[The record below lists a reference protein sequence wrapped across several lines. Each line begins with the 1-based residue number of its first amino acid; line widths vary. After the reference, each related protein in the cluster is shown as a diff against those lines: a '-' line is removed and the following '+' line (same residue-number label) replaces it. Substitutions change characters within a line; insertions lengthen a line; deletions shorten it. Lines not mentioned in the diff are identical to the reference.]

1 MGRIVTPEVTED
13 LERTFSAPVSFMEIW
28 LDPDDSNPDAEPDY
42 RFVNHGRDLQ
52 LEGITYTAHGFVLS
66 SIDQTVSKA
75 YPDQIQLGFVNVPGM
90 TSPIDLEGLAARGR
104 LDGAR
109 VRIRDISLYHIDS
122 SLHSRTRV
130 DAFVDGISFEERG
143 ALVNLSSQSL
153 IRRTELPKRMMEPT
167 CGWKMYGEGCGV
179 VRATYAVSI
188 TAGPGS
194 TPYRIID
201 TTTLV
206 SESLANGADH
216 FAMGYVEIASG
227 DYKGKSAPILRF
239 HTTDRALILQIPLDV
254 PAAEIVGLS
263 LTAIP
268 GCRLTA
274 QDCETRYDNL
284 LNFGGFHTAPRE
296 PHLETPGDYR

>member
-52 LEGITYTAHGFVLS
+52 LEGVTYISHGFIVS

-75 YPDQIQLGFVNVPGM
+75 YPDQIQLGFAHVPGM
-90 TSPIDLEGLAARGR
+90 TSPIDLEDLAAKGR

-130 DAFVDGISFEERG
+130 DAFVDGVSFDDRG
-143 ALVNLSSQSL
+143 ALLNLSSQSL
-153 IRRTELPKRMMEPT
+153 IRRTELPRRMMEPT
-167 CGWKMYGEGCGV
+167 CGWQLYGEGCGV
-179 VRATYAVSI
+179 TRSTYIVSI
-188 TAGPGS
+188 TAGAGS
-194 TPYRIID
+194 TPSKIID
-201 TTTLV
+201 TTQLV
-206 SESLANGADH
+206 SESLANRADH

-227 DYKGKSAPILRF
+227 DYTGKSAPILRF
-239 HTTDRALILQIPLDV
+239 DTANHALILQIPLDI
-254 PAAEIVGLS
+254 PGADIVGLS
-263 LTAIP
+263 LTAVP
-268 GCRLTA
+268 GCRWTA
-274 QDCETRYDNL
+274 QDCETRYANL

>member
-13 LERTFSAPVSFMEIW
+13 LERTFSAPVSFMDIW
-28 LDPDDSNPDAEPDY
+28 LDPDDSNPGAEPDY
-42 RFVNHGRDLQ
+42 RFVCHGRDLE
-52 LEGITYTAHGFVLS
+52 LDGVTYTAHGFVVS

-90 TSPIDLEGLAARGR
+90 TSPIDLEGLAAKGR

-130 DAFVDGISFEERG
+130 DAFVDGVSFEERG
-143 ALVNLSSQSL
+143 ALLNLSSQSL
-153 IRRTELPKRMMEPT
+153 IRRTELPRRMMEPT
-167 CGWKMYGEGCGV
+167 CGWKMYGEGCGI

-188 TAGPGS
+188 TAGTGS
-194 TPYRIID
+194 TRSKIID
-201 TTTLV
+201 TIHLV
-206 SESLANGADH
+206 SESLANGSDH
-216 FAMGYVEIASG
+216 FAMGYVEVASG
-227 DYKGKSAPILRF
+227 DYKGKSAPILSF
-239 HTTDRALILQIPLDV
+239 DTANHALILQVPLDI
-254 PAAEIVGLS
+254 PTADIVGQA
-263 LTAIP
+263 LTAVA
-268 GCRLTA
+268 GCRLTP